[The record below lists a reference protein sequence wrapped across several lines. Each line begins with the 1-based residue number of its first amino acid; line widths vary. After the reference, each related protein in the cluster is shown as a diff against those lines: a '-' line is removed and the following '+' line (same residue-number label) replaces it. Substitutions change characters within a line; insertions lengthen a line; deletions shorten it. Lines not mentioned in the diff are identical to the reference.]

1 MAKKKSASYSG
12 IGGQAVLEGVMM
24 KNKENYAVAVRKP
37 NGEIAVELENY
48 QGILHGN
55 KLKELPFIRGIF
67 NFVDSLI
74 LGTKALNFSAS
85 FYEEEE
91 AEESKIDKALNK
103 VSNGNGEKILT
114 TIVTIF
120 SVILAV
126 GIFVVLP
133 YYIASLFNGMIRN
146 ASLMAILEGVIRII
160 IFVFYV
166 WISEER
172 RVVKEFRL

>member
-1 MAKKKSASYSG
+1 M
-12 IGGQAVLEGVMM
+12 ITLLE
-24 KNKENYAVAVRKP
+24 
-37 NGEIAVELENY
+37 
-48 QGILHGN
+48 
-55 KLKELPFIRGIF
+55 PFIRGIF

-120 SVILAV
+120 SVILAL

-133 YYIASLFNGMIRN
+133 YFIASLFNGVIRN
-146 ASLMAILEGVIRII
+146 ASLMAILEGVIRIV

-166 WISEER
+166 WGISIKLLLMY
-172 RVVKEFRL
+172 VIMLTVLSVL